1 MNDSFFPQNLSQWLG
16 VIAILFGWG
25 VIVWRAWAKLTGDIN
40 QVGERVNEI
49 KIASAQNNTEI
60 VNIKIA
66 QQRSDDN
73 TNAMRERLAS
83 TERELET
90 LSTELREERLAVM
103 TMLHN
108 NEKAAAER
116 DARTREELAAI
127 RERLHIEKM
136 VQSVVRNMRGHNAQ
150 G

>member
-1 MNDSFFPQNLSQWLG
+1 MNDSFFPQTLSQWLG
-16 VIAILFGWG
+16 IIAILFGWG

-60 VNIKIA
+60 INIKIG
-66 QQRSDDN
+66 QQRLTDDAN
-73 TNAMRERLAS
+73 TMRERVAS
-83 TERELET
+83 TERELDT

-116 DARTREELAAI
+116 DAMTREELAAI
-127 RERLHIEKM
+127 RERLNIERM
-136 VQSVVRNMRGHNAQ
+136 VHSVVKSMRNHAQ

>member
-1 MNDSFFPQNLSQWLG
+1 MNDSFLPQTFNQWLTAAG
-16 VIAILFGWG
+16 IIFGWG
-25 VIVWRAWAKLTGDIN
+25 FIAWRAFAKLTSDIN
-40 QVGERVNEI
+40 AVGERVNDI
-49 KIASAQNNTEI
+49 KLSAARNDTEI

-90 LSTELREERLAVM
+90 LSAELREERLAVM

-136 VQSVVRNMRGHNAQ
+136 VQSVVKSMRASNA
-150 G
+150 